1 MYSIVPI
8 PLVAGQVVVKKIYTS
23 GTRILCQILTFKKT
37 IFMERKSF
45 LQSLALGAGSI
56 ITVPALANGLTTKDV
71 GDPLPAEKVKEFV
84 IAGHSDII
92 KVKSLLTEFPTLL
105 YATWDWGTG
114 DFETGLEGAG
124 HVGNKE
130 IANYLI
136 GQGAR
141 TNLFVLTMLGKTQ
154 IVKAYLDTF
163 PEYLNARGPH
173 GFTLLHHAQKGGDD
187 AKELLDFVQSKGLKE
202 TKVAL

>member
-1 MYSIVPI
+1 MN
-8 PLVAGQVVVKKIYTS
+8 
-23 GTRILCQILTFKKT
+23 
-37 IFMERKSF
+37 RKNF
-45 LQSLALGAGSI
+45 LQQVAIGTGSI
-56 ITVPALANGLTTKDV
+56 IAVPYLLSGQTTPPKIPPK

-84 IAGHSDII
+84 GAGHNNLD
-92 KVKSLLTEFPTLL
+92 KVKSLLVEFPTLL
-105 YATWDWGTG
+105 YATWDWGAG

-124 HVGNKE
+124 HMGNKA

-154 IVKAYLDTF
+154 IVKAYLDVY

-173 GFTLLHHAQKGGDD
+173 GFTLLHHAQKGGND
-187 AKELLDFVQSKGLKE
+187 ANELMEYLQSKGLKE
-202 TKVAL
+202 TQSKL